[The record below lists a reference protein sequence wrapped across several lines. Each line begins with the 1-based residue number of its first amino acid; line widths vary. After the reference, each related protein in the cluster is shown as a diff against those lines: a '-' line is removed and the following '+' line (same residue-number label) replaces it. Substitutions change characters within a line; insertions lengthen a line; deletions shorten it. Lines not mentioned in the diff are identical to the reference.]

1 MNKPIEPVAM
11 PRNVFQRLSDARA
24 EFHTLKLE
32 KTGHNK
38 FAGYMYFTL
47 ADILMPALNVFH
59 KHGLCAIVN
68 FQNNE
73 ASMVVRCVDN
83 PQDFFTIAAPLGSA
97 LLKGCHEVQNIG
109 AVQTYQRRYMW
120 LAALEIV
127 EHDALDSSEIKTRKP
142 KTVAKMELEGM
153 PEDEQKF
160 LADMAA
166 GVLEFWPDEE
176 KTFDAYTKAK
186 KGLDSDEQTAFWSF
200 FDSKQRSAIKRI
212 GQMQLA
218 GQA

>member
-1 MNKPIEPVAM
+1 MNAPEPK
-11 PRNVFQRLSDARA
+11 RNVFQRLSDARA
-24 EFHTLKLE
+24 EFHTLKLK

-38 FAGYMYFTL
+38 FAGYYYFEL
-47 ADILMPALNVFH
+47 SDFLIPALEVFR
-59 KHGLCAIVN
+59 KHGLIG
-68 FQNNE
+68 
-73 ASMVVRCVDN
+73 VVSFEPEMAEMRITNMEDTKDQYVIN
-83 PQDFFTIAAPLGSA
+83 SPMSSAA
-97 LLKGCHEVQNIG
+97 LKGCHEVQNLG
-109 AVQTYQRRYMW
+109 AVQTYLRRYLW
-120 LAALEIV
+120 VAALEIV
-127 EHDALDSSEIKTRKP
+127 EHDAIDSSKPLDDKKP

-160 LADMAA
+160 LADLAA